1 MDILYV
7 VRAFPKLSES
17 FVLNE
22 LHELDRRGHDVAVF
36 ALERPDEPVVH
47 DELEALDPPVHYG
60 ERRTGV
66 GPDLLS
72 PKVLHPRVLSTA
84 TPIRQPRLE
93 LRWLRLGRQIAA
105 AVERE
110 GGVDLLHAHFARP
123 NRVAV
128 AYAAAYHDVPCTVT
142 AHAYE
147 IFARPDHERIRRT
160 CAPFDHVVAPSEY
173 NRRYLR
179 ETVGVDTDVS
189 VVPAATRVEK
199 FEPSDDAVEGR
210 LLTVGRFVEK
220 KGHEYA
226 IDAVAAL
233 REAGYDV
240 DYHVV
245 GGGKLESELRARV
258 REQGI
263 EDAVTF
269 LGRVSDERL
278 HRELREATVFVLPC
292 VVAENG
298 DRDVMPVALKEAMAT
313 ETACVS
319 TTVSAIPELIT
330 DGEDGL
336 LVRPNDASAVAD
348 AVAALLDD
356 PALRRR
362 LGRNGRETVAAEFD
376 VGDCVDALVDVFRSV
391 RAGRNG

>member
-66 GPDLLS
+66 APDLLS